1 MAALY
6 RMSRHIRSPIT
17 PDAERSA
24 GVCVPVIEACE
35 LLAIKANS
43 SADGTFK
50 PDNNCFIDKADSKQP
65 PHKSLQIKF
74 DKG

>member
-1 MAALY
+1 M
-6 RMSRHIRSPIT
+6 PG
-17 PDAERSA
+17 SA
-24 GVCVPVIEACE
+24 FAGACE

-65 PHKSLQIKF
+65 PHKSSQIEF